1 MAPTRSLRVY
11 GLNQLRGDM
20 MKPVKFT
27 VLGALAMAL
36 SLPTQAWA
44 VFCTYD
50 GPTAGYVAKYE
61 DGERVLVPDTDAQAE
76 MDLQRLRQIGVPATS
91 VERWNGCLRA
101 FVQQPTGGE
110 TMEFYDPASLR
121 RLQ

>member
-1 MAPTRSLRVY
+1 
-11 GLNQLRGDM
+11 M
-20 MKPVKFT
+20 MKLVKT
-27 VLGALAMAL
+27 AMLGALALTFA
-36 SLPTQAWA
+36 LPTQAWA

-50 GPTAGYVAKYE
+50 GPSAGYVTKYE
-61 DGERVLVPDTDAQAE
+61 NGERILVPDTDAQAE
-76 MDLQRLRQIGVPATS
+76 MDLQRLREIGVPATS

-101 FVQQPTGGE
+101 FVKQPTGGE